1 MRAVGINITRRRNNL
16 VKKGAKA
23 VIKFVGATGFTAV
36 ESGIK
41 ATTGPTKDKIKEKTN
56 Q

>member
-1 MRAVGINITRRRNNL
+1 MRAVGINATRGRNNL
-16 VKKGAKA
+16 VKSGAKA
-23 VIKFVGATGFTAV
+23 VVKFVGAAGSTAV